1 MLHRIYRLFSSI
13 VSLVLVDDLCSGPN
27 AVLLPVYQSY
37 CIEELNKFTAKIQ
50 KKKRKNINKVKR
62 IGLTLIQIK
71 DET

>member
-50 KKKRKNINKVKR
+50 KKSKNINKAKR

>member
-37 CIEELNKFTAKIQ
+37 CIEQLNKFTAKIQ
-50 KKKRKNINKVKR
+50 KKSKNINKVKR

>member
-50 KKKRKNINKVKR
+50 KNSKNINKVKR

>member
-50 KKKRKNINKVKR
+50 KKSKNINKVKR
-62 IGLTLIQIK
+62 IGLTLIQLK

>member
-13 VSLVLVDDLCSGPN
+13 VSLVLVNDLCSGPN

-50 KKKRKNINKVKR
+50 KKSKNINKVKR

>member
-37 CIEELNKFTAKIQ
+37 YIEELNKFTAKIQ
-50 KKKRKNINKVKR
+50 KKAKI
-62 IGLTLIQIK
+62 LTK
-71 DET
+71 

>member
-13 VSLVLVDDLCSGPN
+13 VSLVLVDDLCSGPH

-37 CIEELNKFTAKIQ
+37 CTEELNKFTAKIQ
-50 KKKRKNINKVKR
+50 KKSKNINKVKR

>member
-13 VSLVLVDDLCSGPN
+13 VSLVLVDDLCSGTN

-37 CIEELNKFTAKIQ
+37 CIEELNKFTAKIH
-50 KKKRKNINKVKR
+50 KKSKNINKVKR

>member
-50 KKKRKNINKVKR
+50 KKSKNINKVKR
-62 IGLTLIQIK
+62 IGLTLVQLK

>member
-13 VSLVLVDDLCSGPN
+13 VSLVLIDDLCSGPN

-50 KKKRKNINKVKR
+50 KKSKNINKVKR
-62 IGLTLIQIK
+62 IGLTLIQLK

>member
-13 VSLVLVDDLCSGPN
+13 VLVDDLCSGPN

-50 KKKRKNINKVKR
+50 KKSKNINKVKR

>member
-50 KKKRKNINKVKR
+50 KKSKNINKVKR

>member
-37 CIEELNKFTAKIQ
+37 CIEELNKFTVKIQ
-50 KKKRKNINKVKR
+50 KKSKNINKVKR

>member
-50 KKKRKNINKVKR
+50 KKAKI
-62 IGLTLIQIK
+62 LTK
-71 DET
+71 

>member
-13 VSLVLVDDLCSGPN
+13 VSLVLIDDLCSGPN

-50 KKKRKNINKVKR
+50 KKNKNINKVKR
-62 IGLTLIQIK
+62 IGLTLIQLK

>member
-13 VSLVLVDDLCSGPN
+13 VLVDDLCSGPN

-50 KKKRKNINKVKR
+50 KKKAKI
-62 IGLTLIQIK
+62 LTK
-71 DET
+71 

>member
-1 MLHRIYRLFSSI
+1 MLHRIYQLFSSI

-50 KKKRKNINKVKR
+50 KKSKNINKVKR
-62 IGLTLIQIK
+62 IGLTLIQLK